1 MNILKNHFY
10 KKAAPLL
17 LLLLLAIPAALQAQS
32 FEEGVNLYRQGKYD
46 DAVSVFSKINSDKAM
61 LFAGKSYFALG
72 KYTTAKAYL
81 EQLTEQDLEDLF
93 LEAQYTLALVDF
105 QLGQFGDALNRLHK
119 LQQRKVQTQIVV
131 NAEQFYQDILDYLT
145 LNQRRNAFQ
154 EAAYPK
160 VKYDI
165 VASAIGRVDYAVA
178 QTLYNQLV
186 EAKIDTTIDQMQELS
201 KVLADSV
208 SYAVEVAFSG
218 DLQVPEG
225 ITYNIGAA
233 LPSYTSDDPAFSVA
247 QGLYFGYVMAAEEF
261 NRQHADKKAF
271 IRYQNTGASMDSA
284 AYAMTNLAWNYNAD
298 VVLGPLFSEQARS
311 MAEMAEQ
318 YRIPLIAPLA
328 NSHTLNID
336 NPYVYQAN
344 PTFISH
350 GQKMAAF
357 AVNRLNA
364 DTLAVLAER
373 NSLGEASAFAF
384 RNKAEKLGAKVT
396 YFFVEDL
403 KSKGYELTDYTKYFT
418 ADTAI
423 IDSLNYSHVDA
434 IYAPFTGQVAPTLV
448 ELLLVDLDALNS
460 DITVLGSQAWG
471 NVQIPEQRL
480 QNREIYFSESYYINQ
495 KSRKVEQFKKRYQER
510 FDMEPNR
517 FSMIG
522 YDVASYVLQT
532 IDRVANPALLKD
544 ALRKQPLYEGLIS
557 NINFGNTHINQ
568 EVKIF
573 EVSEQGVRPVLET
586 TRK

>member
-1 MNILKNHFY
+1 MKILKNPFY
-10 KKAAPLL
+10 KKAQLLILSLL
-17 LLLLLAIPAALQAQS
+17 LVIPTALQAQS
-32 FEEGVNLYRQGKYD
+32 FEEGVNFYRQGKYD
-46 DAVSVFSKINSDKAM
+46 QAVSIFSNINSDKAM
-61 LFAGKSYFALG
+61 LFAGKSYFAMG

-81 EQLTEQDLEDLF
+81 EQLTGQNSEDLF

-105 QLGQFGDALNRLHK
+105 QLGQFGDALNRLHQ
-119 LQQRKVQTQIVV
+119 LQQREIQTQIVV
-131 NAEQFYQDILDYLT
+131 NAEQFYSDILDYLT

-154 EAAYPK
+154 ETVYPK

-165 VASAIGRVDYAVA
+165 VASAFGRVDYAVA

-186 EAKIDTTIDQMQELS
+186 EAKIDTANPQMQKLS
-201 KVLADSV
+201 KVLSDSV

-218 DLQVPEG
+218 DLQAPEG

-233 LPSYTSDDPAFSVA
+233 LPSYTSEDPEFSVA
-247 QGLYFGYVMAAEEF
+247 QGLYFGYVMAAEQF
-261 NRQHADKKAF
+261 NRQNANKKAF
-271 IRYQNTGASMDSA
+271 IRYQNTGATMDSA

-318 YRIPLIAPLA
+318 YQIPLVAPLA
-328 NSHTLNID
+328 NSHTLNVD

-357 AVNRLNA
+357 AVNELNM
-364 DTLAVLAER
+364 DTLAVLVEQ

-384 RNKAEKLGAKVT
+384 RNKAEKLGAKVV
-396 YFFVEDL
+396 YFFVENL
-403 KSKGYELTDYTKYFT
+403 ESKGYELTDYTKYFT
-418 ADTAI
+418 TDAAVV
-423 IDSLNYSHVDA
+423 DSLNYPQVDA
-434 IYAPFTGQVAPTLV
+434 IYAPFTGQVAPTLI
-448 ELLLVDLDALNS
+448 ELLLVDLDAMNS
-460 DITVLGSQAWG
+460 NITVLGSQAWG

-480 QNREIYFSESYYINQ
+480 QNRKIYFSESYYINQ
-495 KSRKVEQFKKRYQER
+495 KSREVQQFKKRYKER

-517 FSMIG
+517 FAMIG

-532 IDRVANPALLKD
+532 IDQIANPALLKD
-544 ALRKQPLYEGLIS
+544 ALKRQPMYEGLIS
-557 NINFGNTHINQ
+557 NINFDGTHINQ

-573 EVSEQGVRPVLET
+573 EVTEYGIRPSL
-586 TRK
+586 K